1 MYEWLYPIIMNR
13 DQVRSSN
20 AVLLT
25 RLKPLN
31 GTYLTEQRLGYI
43 ATFSCYEY
51 DTMRGHTDDERR
63 VGGPLALGRCRI
75 HILQS

>member
-20 AVLLT
+20 AADTDEIKTAEL
-25 RLKPLN
+25 
-31 GTYLTEQRLGYI
+31 YLFDGAKT
-43 ATFSCYEY
+43 TFSCYEY

-63 VGGPLALGRCRI
+63 VGGPLALGICRI
-75 HILQS
+75 HTLQS